1 MAHVEQMRGRLML
14 VHGMIDENVHFRH
27 TGRLIT
33 KLIEAGKPYEI
44 QLYPEERHSP
54 RREEDRI
61 FMEQRI
67 VEFFRRTL

>member
-1 MAHVEQMRGRLML
+1 MTHLESMQGALML

-27 TGRLIT
+27 TGRLVT
-33 KLIEAGKPYEI
+33 KLIERGTAYEI

-67 VEFFRRTL
+67 VEFFKRNL